1 MSSGGLAL
9 GAIVHAS
16 AGIVIEPIDLVP
28 NLQQLRAVPHG
39 DAELGQDRF
48 DVERL
53 RFGVLVR
60 HVAHVQDQV
69 GFDHLFQ
76 RRAKCRHQ
84 HRRQIRDESNGIGE
98 DDAQSLRQINRPQG
112 WIERGEQHVG
122 GEHAALA
129 QAIEQG

>member
-1 MSSGGLAL
+1 MSSCGLAF

-16 AGIVIEPIDLVP
+16 AGVAIESIDLVP

-76 RRAKCRHQ
+76 RRAECRHQ
-84 HRRQIRDESNGIGE
+84 HGRQIRNESNGIGE

-112 WIERGEQHVG
+112 WIERREQHVG